1 MKQSAALIPFLL
13 IGCIQPALKAPPATD
28 AAPADSL
35 HNRPVTQI
43 ENFDPLLLPR
53 DEELFQ
59 PEWSSSEE
67 VSLPELETPATMAG
81 GWQVQLGAMPDREA
95 AEDLKHQAMMLF
107 PSEEVE
113 VVWDAPNYKVRIGN
127 RENRESAEDLK
138 RLALRLGYSEAWVVR
153 KKRASGGR

>member
-1 MKQSAALIPFLL
+1 MKQSIALIPFLL
-13 IGCIQPALKAPPATD
+13 IGCIQPAVMAPPAAD
-28 AAPADSL
+28 KAPEDSL
-35 HNRPVTQI
+35 RDRPVTQI
-43 ENFDPLLLPR
+43 ESFDPLLLPR

-67 VSLPELETPATMAG
+67 SSLVDLQAPAALTG
-81 GWQVQLGAMPDREA
+81 GWQVQLGAMPDREQ

-127 RENRESAEDLK
+127 RESRESAEDLK

-153 KKRASGGR
+153 KKRESGGR